1 MIVFTWFAII
11 IFIILVGFTLVGL
24 TFRHWYKESKAL
36 KQQQRLAES
45 QAVKS

>member
-36 KQQQRLAES
+36 KQQQKNADSQLA
-45 QAVKS
+45 KT